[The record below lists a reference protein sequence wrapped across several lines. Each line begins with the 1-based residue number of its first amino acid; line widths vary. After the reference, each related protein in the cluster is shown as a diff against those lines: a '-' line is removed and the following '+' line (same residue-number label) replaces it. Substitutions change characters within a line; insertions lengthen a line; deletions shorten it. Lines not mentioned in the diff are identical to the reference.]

1 MFQRTGVVDAGGE
14 EPNVPVM
21 RAVRLLAGAAGV
33 NRVDRPGVGT
43 ATKEGVIKVSP
54 GACMTAPKGSFKL
67 TEVLTHCFDQL

>member
-1 MFQRTGVVDAGGE
+1 MFQRTGVVDAIME
-14 EPNVPVM
+14 KPDVPVM

-54 GACMTAPKGSFKL
+54 GACLTAGSFKL